1 MSKSQP
7 PADTHADDPDS
18 EFDLARAHGTGA
30 PGVVRALIV
39 DDEPLLRTHLAHHLA
54 QLWPELAIAGEAR
67 NGREAVDL
75 VAQLQPDVVFLD
87 VHMPGMNGVEAARLM
102 GPDVQIV
109 FVTAY
114 EQYAVAAFEQGAID
128 YLVKPFDAERL
139 GESVTR
145 LRRRIAERRRLSAA
159 EAGLGQVTSLAGD
172 LADGGAPAGS
182 STALGSLPA
191 GDLDAVLAALAGELR
206 RRAPAGE
213 RLQWIRASVG
223 QMIKLIPVD
232 EVLYFRSDEKYTL
245 VVWVGGEALIRKSIR
260 ELLDGLEPET
270 FIQIHRSTIVN
281 LRFVAQVIKGP
292 NETAEVHLKGRNET
306 LSVSRNHVHWFR
318 QY

>member
-1 MSKSQP
+1 MS
-7 PADTHADDPDS
+7 A
-18 EFDLARAHGTGA
+18 
-30 PGVVRALIV
+30 GVCALIA

-54 QLWPELAIAGEAR
+54 QLWPELQIAGEAR

-75 VAQLQPDVVFLD
+75 VAQLRPDVVFLD

-139 GESVTR
+139 GESVAR
-145 LRRRIAERRRLSAA
+145 LRRRVAERRRLGPAGG
-159 EAGLGQVTSLAGD
+159 GLGQVTSVAPDVVEAG
-172 LADGGAPAGS
+172 AA
-182 STALGSLPA
+182 ALSHLPS
-191 GDLDAVLAALAGELR
+191 GELDAVLAALAGELR
-206 RRAPAGE
+206 RRAPVGE

-281 LRFVAQVIKGP
+281 LRFVAQVLKGP
-292 NETAEVHLKGRNET
+292 NETAEVHLKGRSET

>member
-1 MSKSQP
+1 MSP
-7 PADTHADDPDS
+7 VERDDDDARPRVTPAP
-18 EFDLARAHGTGA
+18 A
-30 PGVVRALIV
+30 PVRALIV

-54 QLWPELAIAGEAR
+54 QLWPELEIAGEAR

-75 VAQLQPDVVFLD
+75 VEQLRPDVVFLD

-139 GESVTR
+139 GDSVTR
-145 LRRRIAERRRLSAA
+145 LRRRLSERRRAA
-159 EAGLGQVTSLAGD
+159 SGAANAGGLGSVTSTAVD
-172 LADGGAPAGS
+172 ADADTP
-182 STALGSLPA
+182 STALGALPA
-191 GDLDAVLAALAGELR
+191 ADLDAVLAALAGELR
-206 RRAPAGE
+206 RRAPVGE

>member
-1 MSKSQP
+1 MTRTTPDPSND
-7 PADTHADDPDS
+7 PAD
-18 EFDLARAHGTGA
+18 ELAAPRATGA
-30 PGVVRALIV
+30 GGAVRALIV

-54 QLWPELAIAGEAR
+54 QLWPELEIAGEAR

-75 VAQLQPDVVFLD
+75 VVQLQPDVVFLD

-139 GESVTR
+139 AESVAR
-145 LRRRIAERRRLSAA
+145 LQRRVAERRRMNPP
-159 EAGLGQVTSLAGD
+159 EAGAGGLGQVTSTS
-172 LADGGAPAGS
+172 ADVADAQG
-182 STALGSLPA
+182 ALGRLPA
-191 GDLDAVLAALAGELR
+191 GDLDAVLSALAGELR
-206 RRAPAGE
+206 RRSPGGD

-281 LRFVAQVIKGP
+281 LRFVAQVVKGP
-292 NETAEVHLKGRNET
+292 NETAEVHLKGRSET

>member
-1 MSKSQP
+1 MNSSTP
-7 PADTHADDPDS
+7 APADDRDDESDG
-18 EFDLARAHGTGA
+18 AHPRVTDATGA
-30 PGVVRALIV
+30 VRALIV

-54 QLWPELAIAGEAR
+54 QLWPELEIAGEAR

-75 VAQLQPDVVFLD
+75 VEQLRPDVVFLD

-139 GESVTR
+139 GESVAR
-145 LRRRIAERRRLSAA
+145 LRRRVAERRRMGTG
-159 EAGLGQVTSLAGD
+159 EGGLGQVTSLAGD
-172 LADGGAPAGS
+172 MVEAGASG
-182 STALGSLPA
+182 ALGTLPA
-191 GDLDAVLAALAGELR
+191 SNLDAVLAALAGELR

-292 NETAEVHLKGRNET
+292 NETAEVHLKGRSET

>member
-1 MSKSQP
+1 MN
-7 PADTHADDPDS
+7 DD
-18 EFDLARAHGTGA
+18 DLRHDTGA
-30 PGVVRALIV
+30 APPNGTAGAVRALIV

-54 QLWPELAIAGEAR
+54 QLWPELEIAGEAR

-75 VAQLQPDVVFLD
+75 VVQLQPDVVFLD

-139 GESVTR
+139 AESVAR
-145 LRRRIAERRRLSAA
+145 LRRRVAERRRMDASA
-159 EAGLGQVTSLAGD
+159 AGLGQVTSLA
-172 LADGGAPAGS
+172 ADAADASG
-182 STALGSLPA
+182 ALGRLPP
-191 GDLDAVLAALAGELR
+191 GDLDAVLSALAGELR
-206 RRAPAGE
+206 RRAPVGD

-260 ELLDGLEPET
+260 ELLDGLDPET

-281 LRFVAQVIKGP
+281 LRFVAQVVKGP
-292 NETAEVHLKGRNET
+292 NETAEVQLKGRPET
-306 LSVSRNHVHWFR
+306 LAVSRNHVHWFR

>member
-1 MSKSQP
+1 MSGTTRDDEHDDDAARP
-7 PADTHADDPDS
+7 RVTPAS
-18 EFDLARAHGTGA
+18 
-30 PGVVRALIV
+30 VRALIV

-54 QLWPELAIAGEAR
+54 SLWPELEIAGEAR

-75 VAQLQPDVVFLD
+75 VEQLRPDVVFLD

-139 GESVTR
+139 AESVAR
-145 LRRRIAERRRLSAA
+145 LRRRIAERRRMGAA
-159 EAGLGQVTSLAGD
+159 DAGAGPLASLAGEATGTSGP
-172 LADGGAPAGS
+172 LAG
-182 STALGSLPA
+182 LPPN
-191 GDLDAVLAALAGELR
+191 DLDAVLSALAGELR
-206 RRAPAGE
+206 RRTPAGD

-281 LRFVAQVIKGP
+281 LRFVSQVIKGP

>member
-1 MSKSQP
+1 MSHL
-7 PADTHADDPDS
+7 PA
-18 EFDLARAHGTGA
+18 GGA
-30 PGVVRALIV
+30 VRALIV

-54 QLWPELAIAGEAR
+54 QLWPELEIAGEAR
-67 NGREAVDL
+67 NGREAVDQ
-75 VAQLQPDVVFLD
+75 AMQLRPDVVFLD

-102 GPDVQIV
+102 GDGVQIV

-114 EQYAVAAFEQGAID
+114 EQYAIAAFDQGAVD

-139 GESVTR
+139 GESVAR
-145 LRRRIAERRRLSAA
+145 LRRRVAERRRLGAA
-159 EAGLGQVTSLAGD
+159 DAGLGQVTSLSGD
-172 LADGGAPAGS
+172 AADADSALA
-182 STALGSLPA
+182 SLPA
-191 GDLDAVLAALAGELR
+191 GGLDAVLAALAGELR
-206 RRAPAGE
+206 RRAPAGD

-292 NETAEVHLKGRNET
+292 NETAEVHLKGRTET

>member
-1 MSKSQP
+1 MSSSN
-7 PADTHADDPDS
+7 PAAGR
-18 EFDLARAHGTGA
+18 EGA
-30 PGVVRALIV
+30 VRALIV

-54 QLWPELAIAGEAR
+54 QLWPELEIAGEAR

-75 VAQLQPDVVFLD
+75 VEQLRPDVVFLD

-128 YLVKPFDAERL
+128 YLVKPFDGERL
-139 GESVTR
+139 AESIAR
-145 LRRRIAERRRLSAA
+145 LRRRVAERRRMGASD
-159 EAGLGQVTSLAGD
+159 AGLGQVTSLAGE
-172 LADGGAPAGS
+172 LAGTDSPLAK
-182 STALGSLPA
+182 LPT
-191 GDLDAVLAALAGELR
+191 GDLDAVLSALAGELR
-206 RRAPAGE
+206 RRAPAGD

>member
-1 MSKSQP
+1 MSDVP
-7 PADTHADDPDS
+7 EDDDTDAAPARVA
-18 EFDLARAHGTGA
+18 GA
-30 PGVVRALIV
+30 PGAVRALIV

-54 QLWPELAIAGEAR
+54 QLWPELEIAGEAR

-75 VAQLQPDVVFLD
+75 VVQLQPDVVFLD

-128 YLVKPFDAERL
+128 YLVKPFDVERL
-139 GESVTR
+139 GESVAR
-145 LRRRIAERRRLSAA
+145 LRRRVAERRRSRVADH
-159 EAGLGQVTSLAGD
+159 GLGQVTSIAGD
-172 LADGGAPAGS
+172 LAEPAAR
-182 STALGSLPA
+182 ALDKLPA
-191 GDLDAVLAALAGELR
+191 GDLDIVLAALAGELR
-206 RRAPAGE
+206 RRAPTGD

-292 NETAEVHLKGRNET
+292 NETAEVQLKGRGET

>member
-1 MSKSQP
+1 VRP
-7 PADTHADDPDS
+7 
-18 EFDLARAHGTGA
+18 HGA
-30 PGVVRALIV
+30 VRALIV

-54 QLWPELAIAGEAR
+54 QLWPELEIAGEAR

-75 VAQLQPDVVFLD
+75 VVQWQPDIVFLD

-139 GESVTR
+139 GESVAR
-145 LRRRIAERRRLSAA
+145 LRRRIAERRRMGASEGGPGQVAGMAGDAPGAL
-159 EAGLGQVTSLAGD
+159 AGLPQSH
-172 LADGGAPAGS
+172 
-182 STALGSLPA
+182 
-191 GDLDAVLAALAGELR
+191 LDAVLSALAGELR
-206 RRAPAGE
+206 RRAPTGD

-292 NETAEVHLKGRNET
+292 NETAEVHLKGRSET

>member
-1 MSKSQP
+1 MIDSELP
-7 PADTHADDPDS
+7 DDDPAS
-18 EFDLARAHGTGA
+18 RPRGPGA
-30 PGVVRALIV
+30 PGAVRALIV

-54 QLWPELAIAGEAR
+54 QLWPELEIAGEAR

-75 VAQLQPDVVFLD
+75 VVQLQPDVVFLD

-102 GPDVQIV
+102 GPDAQIV

-139 GESVTR
+139 AESVAR
-145 LRRRIAERRRLSAA
+145 LRRRVAERRRMSAA
-159 EAGLGQVTSLAGD
+159 DGMPDPVAGLGA
-172 LADGGAPAGS
+172 AAPEAS
-182 STALGSLPA
+182 AALGRLPP
-191 GDLDAVLAALAGELR
+191 GDLDAVLSALAGELR
-206 RRAPAGE
+206 RRAPAGD

-281 LRFVAQVIKGP
+281 LRYVAQVIKGP
-292 NETAEVHLKGRNET
+292 NETAEVHLKGRSET

>member
-1 MSKSQP
+1 MSHAT
-7 PADTHADDPDS
+7 PAPTSEHDDDDAELLRP
-18 EFDLARAHGTGA
+18 RAPGA

-39 DDEPLLRTHLAHHLA
+39 DDEPLLRTHMAHHLA
-54 QLWPELAIAGEAR
+54 QLWPELEIAGEAR
-67 NGREAVDL
+67 NGREAVDG
-75 VAQLQPDVVFLD
+75 VVQLQPDVVFLD

-139 GESVTR
+139 GESVAR
-145 LRRRIAERRRLSAA
+145 LRRRIAERRRMGAA
-159 EAGLGQVTSLAGD
+159 EGGLGQVTSVAGD
-172 LADGGAPAGS
+172 LGDADGAVA
-182 STALGSLPA
+182 ALGALPQ
-191 GDLDAVLAALAGELR
+191 GQLDAVLSALAGELR
-206 RRAPAGE
+206 RRAPTGD

>member
-1 MSKSQP
+1 MTATRTPPEDRDDDDAAPARP
-7 PADTHADDPDS
+7 PA
-18 EFDLARAHGTGA
+18 GGA
-30 PGVVRALIV
+30 PRALIV

-54 QLWPELAIAGEAR
+54 QLWPELEIAGEAR

-75 VAQLQPDVVFLD
+75 VMQLQPDVVFLD

-139 GESVTR
+139 GESVAR
-145 LRRRIAERRRLSAA
+145 LRRRVAERRRMASGGLGPVASVAAETA
-159 EAGLGQVTSLAGD
+159 EAGAG
-172 LADGGAPAGS
+172 
-182 STALGSLPA
+182 ALSQLPA
-191 GDLDAVLAALAGELR
+191 GELDAVLSALAGELR
-206 RRAPAGE
+206 RRAPVGA

-292 NETAEVHLKGRNET
+292 NETAEVHLKGRGET